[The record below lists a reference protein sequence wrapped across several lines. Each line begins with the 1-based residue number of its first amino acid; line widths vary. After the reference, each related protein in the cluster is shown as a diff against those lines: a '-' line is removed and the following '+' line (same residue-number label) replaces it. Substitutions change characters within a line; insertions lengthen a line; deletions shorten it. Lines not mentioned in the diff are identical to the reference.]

1 MKQYQRSV
9 ARFIDYLDEV
19 GISPNGAE
27 EWDDMLVEYKN
38 ARSLTK
44 GQLSNTLNGVEFF
57 FPRYKPLRWAKQV
70 ADAMAVEADVQHTIP
85 MLPNAANLIASKLA
99 LKGYATVGAM
109 LVLQV
114 TTGMRPSDG
123 YRKLKPSHIHIPS
136 DPKKPA
142 VIRLG
147 AKTGTKV
154 KREQFAMIDQ
164 HAHADV
170 ILMLKRWI
178 SVTPPDQ
185 FLCDHGYDK
194 VNSLL
199 KETCAEL
206 GLGFSYTPHSP
217 RAGFATKGVI
227 DGKTTETIMTEG
239 RWASRGS
246 FIRYLDVVVAAQV
259 QVQLELSQFESD
271 MSLAALNMTSLLSAR
286 NLTHHGSRA
295 AASGTILNSR
305 SKGQGAA
312 SNQEQTFSTQ
322 PIFQSRV
329 HRFRGRGSGEST
341 QQSQL
346 DRTQQ
351 GVILQQPAGAQL
363 GSQNEGSQARG
374 EATATQAVRASRA
387 GKGGLRGPTKPR
399 ER

>member
-1 MKQYQRSV
+1 MTSHAGFRRSCCGPRRLDSSQSKKIKAESMKQYQRSV

-44 GQLSNTLNGVEFF
+44 GQFSNTLNCVEFF

-271 MSLAALNMTSLLSAR
+271 MSLAALNMTSLLCQEPDAPWSPCHSVLHDPQLQVR
-286 NLTHHGSRA
+286 RSRCSLQSRA
-295 AASGTILNSR
+295 NFLSAADLPKPSPSL
-305 SKGQGAA
+305 QGKRIRRINPA
-312 SNQEQTFSTQ
+312 
-322 PIFQSRV
+322 
-329 HRFRGRGSGEST
+329 EST
-341 QQSQL
+341 
-346 DRTQQ
+346 
-351 GVILQQPAGAQL
+351 
-363 GSQNEGSQARG
+363 
-374 EATATQAVRASRA
+374 
-387 GKGGLRGPTKPR
+387 
-399 ER
+399 